1 MIRDEFKNV
10 DNKVIAKKT
19 NKKMQAIGERAYYA
33 KKLSLINESLK
44 PAKVSTIICTVCFIL
59 MAALCIAP
67 CFILDDYKMTIGGIV
82 TSVLAGIFIFVLR
95 NKQRVNYD
103 EYISERLRRQQAYR
117 NSQYGNPY
125 GRPPYGGNPYVR
137 PPYGDNPYGNHYG
150 QQSNQSEP
158 FEDFK
163 TQDTDPFEEF
173 SNESKAN
180 TNTNSNSDDD
190 LFN

>member
-10 DNKVIAKKT
+10 DTKVIAKKT

-82 TSVLAGIFIFVLR
+82 TSVLAGIFIIWSIVWFAFLAPYLRKRAVYYKEEISRMNREYVL
-95 NKQRVNYD
+95 K
-103 EYISERLRRQQAYR
+103 
-117 NSQYGNPY
+117 NSG
-125 GRPPYGGNPYVR
+125 
-137 PPYGDNPYGNHYG
+137 
-150 QQSNQSEP
+150 
-158 FEDFK
+158 K
-163 TQDTDPFEEF
+163 
-173 SNESKAN
+173 K
-180 TNTNSNSDDD
+180 
-190 LFN
+190 